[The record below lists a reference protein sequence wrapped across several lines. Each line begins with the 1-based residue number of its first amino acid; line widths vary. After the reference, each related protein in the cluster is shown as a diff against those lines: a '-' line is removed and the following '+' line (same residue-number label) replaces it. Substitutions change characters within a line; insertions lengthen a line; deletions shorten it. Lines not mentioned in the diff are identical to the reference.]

1 MTYLIKCVPNKT
13 EDLNIHFFNM
23 ITEKNESKI
32 VTKIYHAN
40 VNVNLM
46 EENQIQ
52 SNSNQKWHN
61 DKCRCECKNIV
72 YVKKII
78 FGFLLHVVVKM
89 VNIIDDSAITCD
101 EIIEETKL
109 FQKILMRKSN
119 L

>member
-13 EDLNIHFFNM
+13 EDLNIHVFNM

-32 VTKIYHAN
+32 LTKTYHAN
-40 VNVNLM
+40 
-46 EENQIQ
+46 ENQIQ

-78 FGFLLHVVVKM
+78 FGILLHVVVKM
-89 VNIIDDSAITCD
+89 VNIIDDSVITCD
-101 EIIEETKL
+101 EIIGETKL
-109 FQKILMRKSN
+109 FQKF
-119 L
+119 